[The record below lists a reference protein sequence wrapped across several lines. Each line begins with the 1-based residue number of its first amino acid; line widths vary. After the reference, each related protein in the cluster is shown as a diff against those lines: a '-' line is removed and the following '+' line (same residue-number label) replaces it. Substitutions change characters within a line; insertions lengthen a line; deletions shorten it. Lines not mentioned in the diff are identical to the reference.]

1 MNKMLEIPR
10 PDDEQRET
18 AVLVTVVLPGTA
30 IWLAEDHLQELAALA
45 DTAGADVVERVFQ
58 RKMKLD
64 SATYIGGGK
73 VSEVAGYCKQHKA
86 NLVIFDDDLTPVQV
100 RNLENKLKVKVLDR
114 SALILDIFARRART
128 REAKVQVEL
137 AQMEYYYPR
146 LTKMWSH
153 LRGQQGGIGFR
164 GPGETQLEVDRRA
177 VQRRI
182 TSLKSELKKIAK
194 QRETQRSGRRE
205 QPTAALVGYT
215 NVGKSTL
222 LNSLSNT
229 NDAFVEN
236 RLFATLDSK
245 VRRIEVTPGRPI
257 LVIDTVGFIRKLP
270 HHLVASFRSTLEEAQ
285 HAQVLVH
292 VADLSHPH
300 VEDQITQTKKVI
312 KEMGLE
318 EKPQQLVFNK
328 IDAAPTPG
336 LIEKMRDKFPGALFI
351 SAEKG
356 MRLWELTE
364 RLEEL
369 LYVGAAEAQLLLDSQ
384 QLKLLD
390 EFQGRLV
397 IRDREWS
404 DGQIRLFLSGPRET
418 LTKALRRL
426 GNPIVLSSRDLP
438 DSTTRK
444 WKKTEKHE

>member
-1 MNKMLEIPR
+1 MLEIPR
-10 PDDEQRET
+10 PGEEQRET
-18 AVLVTVVLPGTA
+18 AVLVTVVLPGTPM
-30 IWLAEDHLQELAALA
+30 WVAEDHMQELAALA
-45 DTAGADVVERVFQ
+45 DTAGADIVESVFQ

-64 SATYIGGGK
+64 SATYAGAGK
-73 VSEVAGYCKQHKA
+73 VSEIAGFCRQQKA

-100 RNLENKLKVKVLDR
+100 RNLEDRLKVKVLDR

-177 VQRRI
+177 VQRKI
-182 TSLKSELKKIAK
+182 TSLKKELVKIAR
-194 QRETQRSGRRE
+194 QRQTQRSGRSE
-205 QPTAALVGYT
+205 LPTAALVGYT

-229 NDAFVEN
+229 NDAYVEN

-245 VRRIEVTPGRPI
+245 VRRIEPTLGRPI

-300 VEDQITQTKKVI
+300 VEDQIIQTKKVLQDL
-312 KEMGLE
+312 GLE

-328 IDAAPTPG
+328 IDAVLNPG
-336 LIEKMRDKFPGALFI
+336 LMEKMRDKYPSALFI

-356 MRLWELTE
+356 LRLWELTE
-364 RLEEL
+364 RLENL
-369 LYVGAAEAQLLLDSQ
+369 LYVGTAEAWLALQPEQLRM
-384 QLKLLD
+384 LD
-390 EFQGRLV
+390 EFQGSLV
-397 IRDREWS
+397 VRDREWE
-404 DGQIRLFLSGPRET
+404 DGRVKLVISGPRET

-426 GNPIVLSSRDLP
+426 GNPTVISSRDLQ
-438 DSTTRK
+438 DRSLGK
-444 WKKTEKHE
+444 GEKSGKT